1 MTNMMGFHKIEKLPE
16 QRHRGIYDDVL
27 ETVARTAD
35 IYALDT
41 HDVKRCQSL
50 TVTLRNRI
58 KKLGLPVKVIVRN
71 TTICVVRTLPLTTEV
86 PDGLAIGE

>member
-1 MTNMMGFHKIEKLPE
+1 MANMMGFHKIDKLPE

-41 HDVKRCQSL
+41 NDVKRTKSL
-50 TVTLRNRI
+50 TVTLRNRA
-58 KKLGLPVKVIVRN
+58 KKLGLPIKIIVRN
-71 TTICVVRTLPLTTEV
+71 TTVCVVRNSPLTTEV